1 MPPRIRSDAS
11 SYSPS
16 DWGSLVDRKLSESY
30 LKLVEAKWAYPL
42 STYVHQDIDYSVAS
56 AQNSFFKIE
65 SSFRTGRVG
74 GLKDFIDGLLTW
86 NPSAP
91 ETYNEPGAFN
101 NDLIVFLLAD
111 LKDVAL
117 VKHNLVDDVIE
128 GWTSFFEDMFDR
140 TSATA
145 VKQTEVALAGPGEA
159 TEETREEKL
168 DRPSETLPAELT
180 GILDDLREATDEAR
194 EEGFPVPS
202 DTAIANSE
210 RLIKEVYGILPGR
223 HGVYPTPDGEIAI
236 DVFNGKGSSVVLLC
250 DSAGGALCLVNMDGN
265 HRRARYSKTDALPDG
280 FVREALS
287 ELEL

>member
-1 MPPRIRSDAS
+1 METKENSRTVWK
-11 SYSPS
+11 PS
-16 DWGSLVDRKLSESY
+16 V
-30 LKLVEAKWAYPL
+30 
-42 STYVHQDIDYSVAS
+42 
-56 AQNSFFKIE
+56 
-65 SSFRTGRVG
+65 
-74 GLKDFIDGLLTW
+74 
-86 NPSAP
+86 P
-91 ETYNEPGAFN
+91 ETYNEPSAFN
-101 NDLIVFLLAD
+101 ITGVLLAD
-111 LKDVAL
+111 LNNAL
-117 VKHNLVDDVIE
+117 PAERKSVDNVIK
-128 GWTSFFEDMFDR
+128 GRTSFFEYTFDR
-140 TSATA
+140 PSATA
-145 VKQTEVALAGPGEA
+145 VKQTEATLVGPSEA

-180 GILDDLREATDEAR
+180 GILDGLREATDEAR

-236 DVFNGKGSSVVLLC
+236 DVFNGRGSSVVLLC

-265 HRRARYSKTDALPDG
+265 HRRARYSRTDALPDG